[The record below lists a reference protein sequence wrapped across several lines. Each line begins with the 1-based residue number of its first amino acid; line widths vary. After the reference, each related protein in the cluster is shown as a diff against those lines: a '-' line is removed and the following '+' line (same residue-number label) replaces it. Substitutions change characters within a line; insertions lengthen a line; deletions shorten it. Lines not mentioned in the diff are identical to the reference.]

1 MTLRLRSPVAALPF
15 LLRCLLGLGVSLLPL
30 LPAFD
35 GSPLAGGSVAHADDD
50 DDDDD
55 DRERPTRRTPPREVI
70 ATGLAPAQLAT
81 LRQRGYAVVAQR
93 PNALLGNVTLLRAPA
108 SRRRDPLAEVR
119 ALGGAVRADHNH
131 SYRLNQQSV
140 CNGLPCTPGW
150 PLAQIQWP
158 TAGTRCNAAQ
168 PTIGLIDTGVEP
180 SHPALKGAAIERMTL
195 PGHDQRRRADTAHGT
210 AVAALLVGRG
220 EGVVSLLPRARLLA
234 VNAFY
239 RAGAAGDRM
248 EAWDLVAAL
257 DAVTSAG
264 AQVVNMSFAGSA
276 NALLGDALVQLDRRG
291 IVMVAA
297 VGNAGPRAAPQYPA
311 AYPQVIAVTAVAD
324 DRRVYHRA
332 GRGTHVELAAPGV
345 AVPTL
350 DAGTATVARSG
361 TSFAVP
367 FVTAAAAA
375 LIGRPGSNA
384 GTVRR
389 ALGDAAVDL
398 GAPGRDPVY
407 GLGLLQLA
415 RLCGERAQR

>member
-1 MTLRLRSPVAALPF
+1 MTCRSPVIALPF
-15 LLRCLLGLGVSLLPL
+15 VLRCLLGLGVTLLPL

-35 GSPLAGGSVAHADDD
+35 GSPLAGGLVARADDD

-55 DRERPTRRTPPREVI
+55 DDDRRRPARRLPPREVI
-70 ATGLAPAQLAT
+70 ATGLTPAQLAT
-81 LRQRGYAVVAQR
+81 LRQRGYAVLAQR
-93 PNALLGNVTLLRAPA
+93 PNALLGQVTLLRAPA
-108 SRRRDPLAEVR
+108 GRRGDPLAEVR
-119 ALGGAVRADHNH
+119 ALGAAVRADRNH
-131 SYRLNQQSV
+131 SYRLNRQSV
-140 CNGLPCTPGW
+140 CRGPACAPGW
-150 PLAQIQWP
+150 PLAQTEWP
-158 TAGTRCNAAQ
+158 AAGTRCTAAR
-168 PTIGLIDTGVEP
+168 PAIGLIDTGVDRG
-180 SHPALKGAAIERMTL
+180 HPALKGAAIELLTI

-210 AVAALLVGRG
+210 AVAALLVGQG

-234 VNAFY
+234 VNAFH

-257 DAVTSAG
+257 DAVTGAG

-311 AYPQVIAVTAVAD
+311 AYPQVIAVTAVSG
-324 DRRVYHRA
+324 DRRIYHRA
-332 GRGTHVELAAPGV
+332 GRGAHVELAAPGV
-345 AVPTL
+345 AVPT
-350 DAGTATVARSG
+350 AGVGTATVARSG
-361 TSFAVP
+361 TSFAAP

-375 LIGRPGSNA
+375 LVGRPGSNA
-384 GTVRR
+384 ATVRR
-389 ALGDAAVDL
+389 ALGDAALDL

-415 RLCGERAQR
+415 RLCGERTRS